1 MSKKTGRRGR
11 RWKERINFLPHP
23 SPCPLLLRTLSQFR
37 SLCVLLEMNAWLQ
50 KLIAE
55 LVEVEMARF
64 TRQLICFSGSISNL
78 TVCCCSSFFI
88 NSSNGLGKTRYAKYM
103 TQHMLL
109 YFQSGKLDV
118 YFETEEKIM
127 SKATLV
133 SNYFCPMA
141 TINK

>member
-55 LVEVEMARF
+55 LVEVKMTRF

>member
-1 MSKKTGRRGR
+1 MR

-23 SPCPLLLRTLSQFR
+23 SPCPLLFRTLSQFR

-50 KLIAE
+50 KLIDE
-55 LVEVEMARF
+55 LVEVEMTRF

>member
-1 MSKKTGRRGR
+1 
-11 RWKERINFLPHP
+11 
-23 SPCPLLLRTLSQFR
+23 
-37 SLCVLLEMNAWLQ
+37 MNAWLQ

-55 LVEVEMARF
+55 LVEVEMTRF

-88 NSSNGLGKTRYAKYM
+88 NSSNGLGKTRYAKYL
-103 TQHMLL
+103 TQEMLL

-141 TINK
+141 TTNK